1 MLINGPQ
8 WTQIGTNSKAELLG
22 KRAKREAEKLTD
34 VIFRINH
41 CQGNVHFIGNY
52 WTN

>member
-1 MLINGPQ
+1 MGPNGLKLVLILKQNC
-8 WTQIGTNSKAELLG
+8 WG